1 MVALQNSANYLYNHM
16 KKSPKTKRRTSK
28 MIKEPSYAFANY
40 EQHLF
45 LSAKVEWYIIQG
57 LLSRIFRF
65 SLNYFQVLP
74 NSA

>member
-1 MVALQNSANYLYNHM
+1 MVALQNSAKYLSYNHV
-16 KKSPKTKRRTSK
+16 KKSPTTKRRTSK
-28 MIKEPSYAFANY
+28 MIKEPSYAFVKNY

-65 SLNYFQVLP
+65 RLD
-74 NSA
+74 